1 MCTTSVLSLLHI
13 HVLRNFTLLIEM
25 RAKLVSTPAP
35 FEVEKK
41 QIISNACMEQSMTMF
56 VLGT

>member
-35 FEVEKK
+35 FEVEKNRSYPVLVW
-41 QIISNACMEQSMTMF
+41 SNQ
-56 VLGT
+56 